1 MPASIT
7 RRAAFGGAAAVVLGS
22 CGGGDP
28 PPNGKPQAGSGA
40 GVLNEIVA
48 LEQAA
53 VAAWTAI
60 GAVLPNDGREYAKI
74 IRARKAGHVE
84 RVSAL
89 VRDLGGTPPEPLTQ
103 AEYLSMFPRLD
114 GQPRDALRFA
124 SDLERRLVRAHL
136 DALTSLPE
144 VSQRRV
150 AAQIA
155 AEESQDLAVV
165 RVLAGRPAAGQ
176 AFVTGVS

>member
-1 MPASIT
+1 MA
-7 RRAAFGGAAAVVLGS
+7 LGS

-28 PPNGKPQAGSGA
+28 PPNGRPQAGSGA
-40 GVLNEIVA
+40 GVLNGLVA

-53 VAAWTAI
+53 VAAWAAI
-60 GAVLPNDGREYAKI
+60 GAVLAGDGRDYARL
-74 IRARKAGHVE
+74 IRDREAEHVE

-89 VRDLGGTPPEPLTQ
+89 VRELGGTPPQPRT
-103 AEYLSMFPRLD
+103 AREYERQFPRID

-124 SDLERRLVRAHL
+124 DDLERRLVRAHL

-144 VSQRRV
+144 VGQRRV
-150 AAQIA
+150 AAEIA
-155 AEESQDLAVV
+155 AEESRDLAVV
-165 RVLAGRPAAGQ
+165 RVLAGTPAAGQ